1 MGRDIRIGLITAAG
15 VVGLLSAL
23 FVLMRYA
30 VPMVLSLRFS
40 AALVAGWAVAVAGVL
55 LIVWLAWRLWSWI
68 ATALRR
74 G

>member
-1 MGRDIRIGLITAAG
+1 MGRDIRIGLIAAAG

-30 VPMVLSLRFS
+30 APAVLSLRFS
-40 AALVAGWAVAVAGVL
+40 GALVAGWAVAVVGVL
-55 LIVWLAWRLWSWI
+55 LLVWLAWRLWSWI
-68 ATALRR
+68 AAALRR